1 MQYSHTYPHKRDIC
15 ALSITGSEQQHFA
28 LRTAIIYHMLSFPH
42 LFVGNG
48 ADALP
53 NCISLYPHPRRYNS
67 VEEYILRTRMNHET
81 VWGTNIEMA
90 CLAHVK

>member
-1 MQYSHTYPHKRDIC
+1 
-15 ALSITGSEQQHFA
+15 
-28 LRTAIIYHMLSFPH
+28 MLFSPH
-42 LFVGNG
+42 LLVGND

-67 VEEYILRTRMNHET
+67 VEEYILRTRMDHET
-81 VWGTNIEMA
+81 VWGTNIEMV

>member
-48 ADALP
+48 ADGLP
-53 NCISLYPHPRRYNS
+53 SCISLYPHPRRYNS
-67 VEEYILRTRMNHET
+67 VEEYI
-81 VWGTNIEMA
+81 V
-90 CLAHVK
+90 

>member
-1 MQYSHTYPHKRDIC
+1 MQYSYTYPHKRDIC

-28 LRTAIIYHMLSFPH
+28 LRIAIIYSMLSFPH

-53 NCISLYPHPRRYNS
+53 NCINFHYTL
-67 VEEYILRTRMNHET
+67 T
-81 VWGTNIEMA
+81 
-90 CLAHVK
+90 HVAITL